1 MRLGLDEDIQAVR
14 RTMSPY
20 DVLGVSPNAS
30 PEEIRRA
37 YLALARRHHPDAG
50 GSAAEMRRRNEA
62 WAALST
68 APGSI
73 PTSQGRPRAEPTRPH
88 MFDPEPEDADEH
100 LVRVATTPR
109 IRLLDSLTLL
119 ALLAAV
125 ASAAF
130 SFLFALLFESGP
142 LLGFCVF
149 SLFIAGVLVL
159 ARTLLAMG
167 FDRGSGR

>member
-1 MRLGLDEDIQAVR
+1 
-14 RTMSPY
+14 MSPY
-20 DVLGVSPNAS
+20 EVLGVSPSAS

-50 GSAAEMRRRNEA
+50 GSADQMRRLNEA

-68 APGSI
+68 AGGSI
-73 PTSQGRPRAEPTRPH
+73 PASRVRRRAETTPPPTWE
-88 MFDPEPEDADEH
+88 PEPADMDEH
-100 LVRVATTPR
+100 DVRVAPSPR
-109 IRLLDSLTLL
+109 MRLLDSLTLL

-125 ASAAF
+125 ASAAL

-149 SLFIAGVLVL
+149 SLFIVGVLVL

-167 FDRGSGR
+167 FDRSSSL

>member
-1 MRLGLDEDIQAVR
+1 
-14 RTMSPY
+14 MSPY
-20 DVLGVSPNAS
+20 EVLGVSPSAS

-37 YLALARRHHPDAG
+37 YLALARLHHPDAG
-50 GSAAEMRRRNEA
+50 GNVSEMRRLNEA

-73 PTSQGRPRAEPTRPH
+73 PAAQARPRVETPPRPTWS
-88 MFDPEPEDADEH
+88 PEPENVHDYDVDEDR
-100 LVRVATTPR
+100 VRVAASPR
-109 IRLLDSLTLL
+109 MRLLDSLTLL

-125 ASAAF
+125 ASAAL
-130 SFLFALLFESGP
+130 SFLFAMLFESRP

-149 SLFIAGVLVL
+149 SLFIVGVLVV

-167 FDRGSGR
+167 FDRGSSP